1 MIALQVWLRTVAGA
15 LLPAGE
21 LRVADPDQRRG
32 GLLRGEFRYHA
43 AFLDHPDA
51 FALDP
56 LHLPLSPGVFA
67 AERPQA
73 GIHGCFEDSLPD
85 AWGRGLLI
93 RRYALP
99 RHRQTPP
106 ELLARLGADALGALV
121 YGTDAAPPAPATGA
135 PARDLESLIEAAERY
150 DRDPGAV
157 ADQDLALLF
166 QAASSP
172 GGARP
177 KLLIEQAGRGY
188 LAKLAAARDAVDMVR
203 VEAASLALARD
214 AGLCVPDFRVASCG
228 RRSALLL
235 ARFDQAPAGGR
246 YHLLSLQTLTG
257 AEGYYQLGY
266 GDLADCLRRVSARPE
281 SDLPALYRQLAFNAM
296 LGNTDDHL
304 KNFALRRE
312 PVGWRLTPA
321 FDLLPDVLQRGEHCL
336 HFGPAGHRPSQ
347 EALRTL
353 AGAFGV
359 SRQRAALI
367 LAEVRAAVAGWRV
380 RFDEYGV
387 PRADCERLGRD
398 IERRLAG

>member
-1 MIALQVWLRTVAGA
+1 
-15 LLPAGE
+15 
-21 LRVADPDQRRG
+21 
-32 GLLRGEFRYHA
+32 
-43 AFLDHPDA
+43 
-51 FALDP
+51 
-56 LHLPLSPGVFA
+56 
-67 AERPQA
+67 
-73 GIHGCFEDSLPD
+73 
-85 AWGRGLLI
+85 
-93 RRYALP
+93 
-99 RHRQTPP
+99 
-106 ELLARLGADALGALV
+106 
-121 YGTDAAPPAPATGA
+121 
-135 PARDLESLIEAAERY
+135 
-150 DRDPGAV
+150 
-157 ADQDLALLF
+157 
-166 QAASSP
+166 
-172 GGARP
+172 
-177 KLLIEQAGRGY
+177 
-188 LAKLAAARDAVDMVR
+188 MVR

-214 AGLCVPDFRVASCG
+214 AGLRVPDFRVLSCG

-281 SDLPALYRQLAFNAM
+281 SDLPALYRQLAFNAT

-336 HFGPAGHRPSQ
+336 HFGPAGHRPTP

-359 SRQRAALI
+359 SRQRAVLI
-367 LAEVRAAVAGWRV
+367 LAEVRAAVAGWRA

-387 PRADCERLGRD
+387 PSADCERLGRD